1 MDGATRQQRGR
12 PRNAETDRVIL
23 AATGE
28 LLLTNGYGRL
38 SMEAVAARSG
48 IGKPTLYRRW
58 SSKAALVADAVLAG
72 LSVEAAP
79 LAVTTPVDSGDIA
92 QDLREWLDAY
102 ITVATDPHNAAL
114 IQALMAAAAENPD
127 DLFGLLTDPRH
138 EALTARLRGASR
150 AGQIRAD
157 ADLDAI
163 ADTLLGT
170 LLLPLL
176 TGRTGTARQRAH
188 GLLEVILRGL
198 GPTDA
203 QAADGSRR

>member
-1 MDGATRQQRGR
+1 MGDRQQRGR

-23 AATGE
+23 TATCE
-28 LLLTNGYGRL
+28 LLLANGYGRL

-72 LSVEAAP
+72 LSIEAAP
-79 LAVTTPVDSGDIA
+79 LAITTPVDSGDIA
-92 QDLREWLDAY
+92 RDLREWLDAY
-102 ITVATDPHNAAL
+102 VTVATDPHNAAL
-114 IQALMAAAAENPD
+114 IQALMAAAAENPED
-127 DLFGLLTDPRH
+127 AEALFGLLTDPRH
-138 EALTARLRGASR
+138 HALTARLRLA
-150 AGQIRAD
+150 AQVGQVRAD

-163 ADTLLGT
+163 ADTLMGT

-176 TGRTGTARQRAH
+176 TGRAGTARQRAH

-198 GPTDA
+198 GPTRA
-203 QAADGSRR
+203 RASDG

>member
-1 MDGATRQQRGR
+1 
-12 PRNAETDRVIL
+12 
-23 AATGE
+23 
-28 LLLTNGYGRL
+28 
-38 SMEAVAARSG
+38 MEAVAARSG

-58 SSKAALVADAVLAG
+58 PSKATLVADAVLAG

-79 LAVTTPVDSGDIA
+79 LAGTAPVDSGSIT
-92 QDLREWLDAY
+92 QDLCEWLDAY

-114 IQALMAAAAENPD
+114 IQALMAAAAENPED
-127 DLFGLLTDPRH
+127 AEALFGLLTDPRH
-138 EALTARLRGASR
+138 HALTARLRVAAQ

-163 ADTLLGT
+163 ADMLMGT

-176 TGRTGTARQRAH
+176 TGRTGTVRQRAH

-198 GPTDA
+198 GPTGA
-203 QAADGSRR
+203 RAADG